1 LAAARRRSDEGQAMA
16 TKLDSVKADIDRV
29 RSLSRTLTIETL
41 HQDVQ
46 VLAEAIEHLCDVV
59 EKLLQESDA
68 TARPGGKA

>member
-1 LAAARRRSDEGQAMA
+1 LAAARRGCEEGTAMA

-59 EKLLQESDA
+59 EKLLEEADGPV
-68 TARPGGKA
+68 RPGGKA